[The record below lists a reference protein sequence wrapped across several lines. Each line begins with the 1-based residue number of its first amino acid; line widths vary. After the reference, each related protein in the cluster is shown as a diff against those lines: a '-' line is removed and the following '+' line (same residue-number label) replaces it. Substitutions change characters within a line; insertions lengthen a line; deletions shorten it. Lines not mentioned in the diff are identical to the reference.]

1 MLESI
6 PNSKPTRRNEKPDKL
21 NHGRFI
27 SEHHSATPHSNL
39 AIMPEGPVSVLSSN
53 ITKARCNEQRE
64 NKNIA
69 TKARCN
75 EQRGNKNM

>member
-21 NHGRFI
+21 HHGRFI
-27 SEHHSATPHSNL
+27 SEHLTATPRSNSV
-39 AIMPEGPVSVLSSN
+39 IMPEGPISVLSSN
-53 ITKARCNEQRE
+53 ITKASCNEQRE
-64 NKNIA
+64 NKNIV

-75 EQRGNKNM
+75 EQGENRNM